1 MNDHTLQPTD
11 AGRLVKA
18 LLPAGVVRAMDAFI
32 EKSGAYADRNEFLAD
47 AIQGH
52 LAELLGGTE
61 RQTTV
66 RRERS
71 VSPEPSPVAFGLGIL
86 TPLPPEV
93 PTMDVDGSTSAG
105 PTWGMHNR
113 DFPTLWAAAHLG
125 TAAAKAGRHL
135 AFTDWSKDVIAAAW
149 QLARALDGSR
159 FDTSGFPSNDS
170 KPGASEGRFMRFFV
184 GVVGGTG
191 PLFDLGLAGSRD
203 GEVAV
208 TTNGLRLLRALEGF
222 GCDPDQEVRVAWSRS
237 FLSHLAR
244 HAPADL
250 RFMRLVLDLV
260 LAGNSSRTELVEAA
274 GVQHPDW
281 SDAVLATNV
290 AGYVARARE
299 WGLMARK
306 QEQGRYVVN
315 DGAMDLLEQVAG
327 GKS

>member
-1 MNDHTLQPTD
+1 MIDDALQPTD

-52 LAELLGGTE
+52 LAELQGGTE
-61 RQTTV
+61 ALTAAP
-66 RRERS
+66 RERS
-71 VSPEPSPVAFGLGIL
+71 ASPEPSPVTVGLGIL

-93 PTMDVDGSTSAG
+93 PTVEGDGFTSAE

-125 TAAAKAGRHL
+125 AATAEAGRPL
-135 AFTDWSKDVIAAAW
+135 SFTDWSKDVIAAAW
-149 QLARALDGSR
+149 QLAHVLDGSQ

-170 KPGASEGRFMRFFV
+170 KREASEGRFMRFFV
-184 GVVGGTG
+184 GADGGTG

-203 GEVAV
+203 GKVAV
-208 TTNGLRLLRALEGF
+208 TADGLSLLRDLEGF
-222 GCDPDQEVRVAWSRS
+222 GCDPNQEVHVAWSQS
-237 FLSHLAR
+237 FLTHLAR

-250 RFMRLVLDLV
+250 RFMRLVLDLI

-274 GVQHPDW
+274 GGQRPDW

-299 WGLMARK
+299 WGLMAKK
-306 QEQGRYVVN
+306 QAQGRYVVY
-315 DGAMDLLEQVAG
+315 DDAMELVDEVFG
-327 GKS
+327 GES